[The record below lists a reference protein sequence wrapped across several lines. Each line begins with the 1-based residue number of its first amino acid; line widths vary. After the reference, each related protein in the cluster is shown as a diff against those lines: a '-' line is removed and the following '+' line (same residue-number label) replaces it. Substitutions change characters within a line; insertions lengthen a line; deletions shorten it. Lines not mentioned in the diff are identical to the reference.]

1 LVGRESYE
9 WLNDKLDVYRPM
21 QREYGRLNI
30 TGTVLSKRKIIKLV
44 KEGHVLV
51 FPPPKYTQRQN

>member
-1 LVGRESYE
+1 MRRGWLTSRIGRESYE

-44 KEGHVLV
+44 KEGHV
-51 FPPPKYTQRQN
+51 